1 MSQRPSFSLDAPLD
15 QSMLCL
21 EASAGTGK
29 TYTIEGLI
37 TRLIVEEGIGIHEL
51 LVVTFTR
58 AATAEL
64 RTRIR
69 KVLETTRLA
78 LESGGVNEEP
88 ADTHHVVSV
97 LFNTIPESER
107 PEAIGRIRRAIEG
120 FDEAQISTLH
130 GFCQRALQEHAFESG
145 VPFEVEMLQSTD
157 VLSQEIAQDWWSNSR
172 HSGDRRLLQQ
182 LKAEKLTL
190 KLLTGMAKVLS
201 ENPAAPRCPPKPDID
216 DVHRRLER
224 WDEAVEAF
232 RAVWERDSTKIIPAL
247 SDSMKHLNGTV
258 FSVAKLTKK
267 IGEMEQ
273 WLQDPRPSSSETAAK
288 KKKTVDTLLGYFTSD
303 KLSEKRNSAAKK
315 AGYEF
320 DHPLTFM
327 ANQLS
332 NEHDRIN
339 ADATFKKYSVHHMHE
354 YSEFVLRELDRR
366 KTSGAPDV
374 F

>member
-88 ADTHHVVSV
+88 TDTHHVVSV
-97 LFNTIPESER
+97 LFNTIPESDR

-130 GFCQRALQEHAFESG
+130 GF
-145 VPFEVEMLQSTD
+145 
-157 VLSQEIAQDWWSNSR
+157 
-172 HSGDRRLLQQ
+172 
-182 LKAEKLTL
+182 
-190 KLLTGMAKVLS
+190 
-201 ENPAAPRCPPKPDID
+201 
-216 DVHRRLER
+216 
-224 WDEAVEAF
+224 
-232 RAVWERDSTKIIPAL
+232 
-247 SDSMKHLNGTV
+247 
-258 FSVAKLTKK
+258 
-267 IGEMEQ
+267 
-273 WLQDPRPSSSETAAK
+273 
-288 KKKTVDTLLGYFTSD
+288 
-303 KLSEKRNSAAKK
+303 
-315 AGYEF
+315 
-320 DHPLTFM
+320 
-327 ANQLS
+327 
-332 NEHDRIN
+332 
-339 ADATFKKYSVHHMHE
+339 
-354 YSEFVLRELDRR
+354 
-366 KTSGAPDV
+366 
-374 F
+374 